1 MLVFLVSLLSRLLV
15 VRAEP
20 NTLLAC
26 KKSLEAPCDGNHCV
40 QRHQVTSTLQG
51 GGGRGGEGGE
61 IKGVCFIALIDLS
74 SVIML

>member
-40 QRHQVTSTLQG
+40 QRHQVTST
-51 GGGRGGEGGE
+51 E

-74 SVIML
+74 SVIMLGKVP